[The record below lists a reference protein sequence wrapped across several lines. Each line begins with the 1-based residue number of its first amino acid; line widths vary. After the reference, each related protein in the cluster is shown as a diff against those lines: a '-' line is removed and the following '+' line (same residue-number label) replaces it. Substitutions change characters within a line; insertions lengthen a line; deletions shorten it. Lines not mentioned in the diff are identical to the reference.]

1 MVELYQFEFSSYC
14 EKVRLILDYKG
25 IEYRK
30 IDVTPAVGQVDVY
43 RLSGQR
49 QVPVLKDGEQVVA
62 DSTAIAK
69 YLDETYPEKSII
81 PVEVKAKGLSL
92 MMEEWADEA
101 IVPNARKLVLLA
113 LRGDTEFRTG
123 WLPSGTPDI
132 VKNIIGSVPG
142 EIFDAVGAGVG
153 VGPDAIASAKRS
165 LHQDLESLCLILSDS
180 AYLTGNEPT
189 LADFSV
195 ASASIYLK
203 IPRGNYLNIPAN
215 LQGRGIPGIADNP
228 DYAPFFEWRD
238 RLYAEVRS
246 NTPPS
251 DSGSGSGPTPISI
264 D

>member
-14 EKVRLILDYKG
+14 EKVRLVLDYKG

-30 IDVTPAVGQVDVY
+30 TDVTPGVGQVDVY

-49 QVPVLKDGEQVVA
+49 QVPVLKDGEQIIA
-62 DSTAIAK
+62 DSTVIAK
-69 YLDETYPEKSII
+69 YLDETYPDKPLI
-81 PVEVKAKGLSL
+81 PTDAKTKGLCL

-123 WLPSGTPDI
+123 WLPSGTPDL

-142 EIFDAVGAGVG
+142 EVFDAVGFGVG
-153 VGPDAIASAKRS
+153 VGPDTIAAAKRS
-165 LHQDLESLCLILSDS
+165 LQQDLESLCLILQDS
-180 AYLTGNEPT
+180 AYLTGDQIT

-203 IPRGNYLNIPAN
+203 IPNGNYMNIPAR

-246 NTPPS
+246 NTTPPPS
-251 DSGSGSGPTPISI
+251 SGNGPTPISI

>member
-1 MVELYQFEFSSYC
+1 MVELYQFKFSSYC
-14 EKVRLILDYKG
+14 EKVCLILDYKG
-25 IEYRK
+25 IDYRK
-30 IDVTPAVGQVDVY
+30 IEVTPGVGQVDVY

-49 QVPVLKDGEQVVA
+49 QVPVLKDGEQVIS

-69 YLDETYPEKSII
+69 YLDETYPTKPII
-81 PVEVKAKGLSL
+81 PLEVKAKGLTL

-153 VGPDAIASAKRS
+153 VGPDAIAAARRS
-165 LHQDLESLCLILSDS
+165 LHQDLESLCLILADS

-189 LADFSV
+189 LADFAV

-203 IPRGNYLNIPAN
+203 IPRGNYLDIPTSV
-215 LQGRGIPGIADNP
+215 QGRGIPGIADNP
-228 DYAPFFEWRD
+228 AYAPFFEWRD

-246 NTPPS
+246 ITPPS
-251 DSGSGSGPTPISI
+251 SPGDGPTPITI